1 MRIVENKEELEK
13 EAKTTETKKEH
24 NKEKRPNI
32 YYSDVWSET
41 G

>member
-24 NKEKRPNI
+24 NKEKELILNTVKKTC
-32 YYSDVWSET
+32 S
-41 G
+41 